1 MILESRI
8 QGSRFFT
15 DLRPLYSDGQ
25 QPGDQPRPRNFSIRI
40 RIQGFIFEIMMQ
52 GFIFEIEVFRVKMI
66 LSMNF
71 EIMIQDFKFNLK
83 FYRKIMIQGKTFNSK
98 LIA

>member
-1 MILESRI
+1 
-8 QGSRFFT
+8 
-15 DLRPLYSDGQ
+15 
-25 QPGDQPRPRNFSIRI
+25 
-40 RIQGFIFEIMMQ
+40 
-52 GFIFEIEVFRVKMI
+52 
-66 LSMNF
+66 MNF